1 MKANLI
7 KLEYTINM
15 GNYSNVKIGGEWNVE
30 DGESVK
36 ECMLAARNELKGVIA
51 EFDKVKA
58 QEAAAKEKAI
68 AEKINNQLNQK

>member
-1 MKANLI
+1 MKANII

-15 GNYSNVKIGGEWNVE
+15 GNYSNIKLGGEWNVE

-36 ECMLAARNELKGVIA
+36 ECMLKARKELQGVVA

-58 QEAAAKEKAI
+58 QEAEAKQKALQN
-68 AEKINNQLNQK
+68 KINNQLNN